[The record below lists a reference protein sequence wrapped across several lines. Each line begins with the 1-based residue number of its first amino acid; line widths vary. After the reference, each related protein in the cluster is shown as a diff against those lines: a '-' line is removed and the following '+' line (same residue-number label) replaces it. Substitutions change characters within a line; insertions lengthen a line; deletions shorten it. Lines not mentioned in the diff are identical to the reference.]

1 MISKKMTDALNL
13 QINKELYSAYLYLAM
28 SAHAEDIGLKG
39 FANWFFIQIQ
49 EEMSHAQKIYNYV
62 FEQNQK
68 VVLDEIKKPP
78 ADFKSPMDMFQKT
91 LEHEQFVTK
100 SINELVYLA
109 KQEKDYATEIF
120 LQWFVTE
127 QIEEEG
133 NDNEII
139 DKLRY
144 IGDNGNGLLM
154 LDKELGA
161 RTFVAPAAP
170 SE

>member
-28 SAHAEDIGLKG
+28 SSHAQDIGLKG
-39 FANWFFIQIQ
+39 FANWFFIQVQ
-49 EEMSHAQKIYNYV
+49 EEMSHAQKFYNYV
-62 FEQNQK
+62 IEQNQK
-68 VVLDEIKKPP
+68 VALDEIKKPP
-78 ADFKSPMDMFQKT
+78 ADFESPMDMFTKT

-100 SINELVYLA
+100 SINGLVALA
-109 KQEKDYATEIF
+109 REENDYATEIF

-133 NDNEII
+133 NDNDII
-139 DKLRY
+139 DKLKY

-161 RTFVAPAAP
+161 RTFVAPARP
-170 SE
+170 EE

>member
-28 SAHAEDIGLKG
+28 SSHAQDIGLKG
-39 FANWFFIQIQ
+39 FANWFFIQVQ

-62 FEQNQK
+62 IEQNQK

-78 ADFKSPMDMFQKT
+78 SDFKSPMDMFQKT

-100 SINELVYLA
+100 SINGLVALA
-109 KQEKDYATEIF
+109 REENDYATEIF

-154 LDKELGA
+154 LDKELGV

-170 SE
+170 VE

>member
-13 QINKELYSAYLYLAM
+13 QINKELYSSYLYLAM
-28 SAHAEDIGLKG
+28 SAHAEDIGLRG
-39 FANWFFIQIQ
+39 IANWFFVQVQ

-62 FEQNQK
+62 IEQNQK
-68 VVLDEIKKPP
+68 VILDEIKKPP

-100 SINELVYLA
+100 SINGLVALA
-109 KQEKDYATEIF
+109 REENDFATEIF

-139 DKLRY
+139 DKLKY

-154 LDKELGA
+154 LDKELGV
-161 RTFVAPAAP
+161 RTFVAPATP
-170 SE
+170 VE

>member
-28 SAHAEDIGLKG
+28 SAHAQDIGLKG
-39 FANWFFIQIQ
+39 FANWFFIQVQ
-49 EEMSHAQKIYNYV
+49 EEMSHAQKLYNYV
-62 FEQNQK
+62 IEQNQK

-78 ADFKSPMDMFQKT
+78 AEFKSPMDMFQKT

-100 SINELVYLA
+100 SINGLVALA
-109 KQEKDYATEIF
+109 REENDYATEIF

-154 LDKELGA
+154 LDKELGV
-161 RTFVAPAAP
+161 RTFVAPVALA
-170 SE
+170 E

>member
-28 SAHAEDIGLKG
+28 SSHAQDIGLKG
-39 FANWFFIQIQ
+39 FANWFFIQVQ

-62 FEQNQK
+62 IEQNQK

-78 ADFKSPMDMFQKT
+78 ADFKSPMDMFQRT
-91 LEHEQFVTK
+91 LEHEQYVTK
-100 SINELVYLA
+100 SINELVALA
-109 KQEKDYATEIF
+109 KEEKDYATEIF

-154 LDKELGA
+154 LDKELGV

-170 SE
+170 VE